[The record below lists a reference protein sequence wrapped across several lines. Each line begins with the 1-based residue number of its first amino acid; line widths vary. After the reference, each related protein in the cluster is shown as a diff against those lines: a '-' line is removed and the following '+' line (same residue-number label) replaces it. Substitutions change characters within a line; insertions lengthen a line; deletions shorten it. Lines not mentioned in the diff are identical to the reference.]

1 MLEPLPAIRVGRSS
15 KPTRAVSL
23 VTRDRTRMLGG
34 AVFIDIDKGSG
45 AGTVGLPTQ
54 SITQNG
60 ALP

>member
-1 MLEPLPAIRVGRSS
+1 MR
-15 KPTRAVSL
+15 K
-23 VTRDRTRMLGG
+23 LGVV
-34 AVFIDIDKGSG
+34 VFIDIDKGSG